1 MNLDARKSLF
11 IRPADISSNKIDVM
25 QPSVEIL
32 RKITGI
38 KKTTIKENDKF
49 EKMESFG
56 KLSVVEISK
65 RSDDSDRL

>member
-11 IRPADISSNKIDVM
+11 IRPADISPNKIDVM